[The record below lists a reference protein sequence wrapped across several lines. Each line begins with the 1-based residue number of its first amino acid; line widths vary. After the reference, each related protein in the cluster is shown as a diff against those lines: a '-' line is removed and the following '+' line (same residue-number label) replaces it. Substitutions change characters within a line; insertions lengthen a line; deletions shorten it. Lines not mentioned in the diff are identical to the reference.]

1 MAQCQSACSGVI
13 VIGEFKM
20 RENMGLFRG
29 LLPDV
34 ERFKWVFGG
43 LVKTKCPFGGED
55 VYTIV
60 DKIGNRTPVGGD
72 SIGECTGL
80 TDSDGRLIFENDII
94 EVKDRHDTFGSR
106 VLYVAFDEG
115 EFVLK
120 SKSYNL
126 YRASLRLVCSGSSY
140 QCRVVGFMLNGTEL
154 YECP

>member
-1 MAQCQSACSGVI
+1 
-13 VIGEFKM
+13 M

-43 LVKTKCPFGGED
+43 LVKTKDPLGGED

-80 TDSDGRLIFENDII
+80 TDSDGRMIFENDIV
-94 EVKDRHDTFGSR
+94 EVKDHHSTFASQ
-106 VLYVAFDEG
+106 VLYVAFEDG

-120 SKSYNL
+120 SKSYDL
-126 YRASLRLVCSGSSY
+126 YRSSLRLACRGEPY
-140 QCRVVGFMLNGTEL
+140 QCRVIGFMLNGTEL
-154 YECP
+154 YECR